1 MKNIKKVLSL
11 VLALVMVLGLALPA
25 SAVEETQP
33 VGFTKIDNGAVKA
46 DLSNRVADGET
57 DEPQYS
63 SSDVV
68 RVSIVLE
75 GASTIAAGYPTMGIA
90 ENADAMAYR
99 ATLEETQAQMTQRI
113 SQKVLG
119 GKKLDVVWNMT
130 LAANIISANVAY
142 GKIDEIKAMDGV
154 KDVFVETR
162 YEPDV
167 AQIGGD
173 DPSMATSSE
182 MIGSNTAY
190 MSGYTGAGSRIAIV
204 DTGTDTQHRSFDGEA
219 FEYSL
224 AQNAAKKG
232 MTVEEYKESLN
243 LLDVAEITAKLDKLN
258 IADALAA
265 NGVTASD
272 LYLTSKLPFGYN
284 YVDGDLDLCHENDA
298 EGEHGSH
305 VAGIATAN
313 AYVKAEDGSFASA
326 LDTVL
331 MQGVAPDAQ
340 LITMKVFGKGGGAYD
355 SDYMV
360 AIEDA
365 ILLDCDVVNL
375 SLGSGN
381 PGSSRNETY
390 QDILDSFVTTDTVVC
405 ISAGNSG
412 AWMNNAANGIPYLY
426 NDDVSMAT
434 GGSPGSY
441 TNSLG
446 VASVDNIGTT
456 GCFIKVG
463 DIRAFYSETDYTNES
478 ILTMDT
484 SADGTGTE
492 YEYVYFTNTG
502 ADGDGNNMLT
512 DYADIVKDKVVF
524 VYRGTSS
531 FYQKHMA
538 VEEVGGVA
546 CIVCNNQAGTINMD
560 LTDSTATIPCVS
572 ILNSDA
578 VAIMEASTPVYAE
591 NGTDVLY
598 YTGKLSI
605 QGAPS
610 SGIVTEDY
618 IMSDFS
624 SWGVPGSLELKPEIT
639 APGGNIYS
647 VGGTYYDG
655 ATGNM
660 MLTGHASY
668 ENMSGTSMAAPQVT
682 GMTAL
687 VAQYIRE
694 NKLDEK
700 VSGMTTRAL
709 AQSLLMSTAEP
720 VIEKDSGSWYS
731 VMKQGAGVANVGN
744 AVSAESYIK
753 VDGQNDGKV
762 KVELFDDP
770 ARDGAYSASFSINNL
785 TEEALTYNLSADFFT
800 QDIFPNEGI
809 LYLDT
814 WTAALETVSAWTVDG
829 VAAHPTAD
837 LTPYDFDGDGDTD
850 KDDAQALMDF
860 ITGNREAIS
869 NAENA
874 DLSGNEAI
882 DTADV
887 YELLKLLSS
896 TKVTVPAGG
905 SVNVTV
911 NFALTDAE
919 KEFLN
924 TYYTSGAYIEGYLFV
939 TPDTSAEGVVGVSHS
954 IPVFGFYGNWSD
966 ASMFDVGS
974 LPEFWYGTEERLPYL
989 PDGEGYPEMFTNYM
1003 TIRYAGDSGEYFY
1016 FGNPLTDDEAYLPE
1030 RNAFN
1035 NEVGDTLYKYYF
1047 SVIRN
1052 AGNAKYV
1059 ISDAKTGEVYMEEE
1073 LGSVDAAFYYENGAT
1088 WQGTQYGL
1096 NLGWKGTDAE
1106 GNKLP
1111 EGTTVKISLVLAP
1124 EYYENADGTYAWKK
1138 LGDGATLSTM
1148 TTIDNTAP
1156 EITGVYRSTT
1166 ERKLVVTAKDNQYVS
1181 VIAAYDETGEKD
1193 LAFVAPNQTTP
1204 GEEQMFE
1211 LDLTAVENERI
1222 IVTVYDYAMNVS
1234 TYKLILTEETH
1245 DEKTTSV
1252 TLNPTEMTLL
1262 VGNTGKITATVEPW
1276 IVTDPLTWTSS
1287 DDNVATVNAKGIVTA
1302 VGKGECVITA
1312 TSVLSPEISATCN
1325 VTVET
1330 VNYTL
1335 NGLLQDTNG
1344 NPMSFTWNMETDK
1357 TWTKIANIEPSIGA
1371 AAIANDGNVYV
1382 MDAVENTWGTHKVN
1396 PLTGETITKGANA
1409 AIPYWDMTASK
1420 VFIGEN
1426 DSDLL
1431 AGIYA
1436 GYLFVGQDP
1445 MAPAARGYN
1454 LASALT
1460 QYTGATWLTAIE
1472 SAGYY
1477 YDEEEAAAGA
1487 SGHAELYYALDNAG
1501 YIWLFEY
1508 TMEGKFYLFNFFP
1521 TDLKLDYPGYGDYLQ
1536 CSMVEADDGSAL
1548 FLSHFDGETNAIYML
1563 ELAQDAAGELCFV
1576 STALGDV
1583 GQDVWPAPLT
1593 SVTHNVEG
1601 EGTAAASLA
1610 ETVAKNADKLNV
1622 AVEKTEATKLA
1633 PAAKNV
1639 VKGGL
1644 NAVTVDVAEGEKPE
1658 DAGTATVKITA
1669 DAAVNNGLYE
1679 TTYDASAMEY
1689 VSAQSNVEIYSVNAT
1704 EGKVVFG
1711 FASEE
1716 AIAEGTTLAT
1726 LTFKNKGTKCD
1737 AEITVA
1743 EVEQGTAPETLAVE
1757 FSHTAV
1763 IDAAVAATCTE
1774 TGLTEGSHCSV
1785 CGEVLVAQETVP
1797 ALGHDMVIDVAVAP
1811 TCTESGYGAGCH
1823 CSRCDMVTVAQEVI
1837 APLGHTAVV
1846 DAAVAATCT
1855 ETGLTEG
1862 SHCSVCGEVL
1872 VAQETVP
1879 ALGHTEVIDPAVE
1892 PTLESE
1898 GKTEGSHCSV
1908 CGEVIKAQEV
1918 IPALEDTTCYYKD
1931 FADCTGAWYHEAVDY
1946 TVSEGLMQGIGGG
1959 KFAPNGT
1966 MTRAMMVTV
1975 LYRMAG
1981 EPKVS
1986 GPSSFKDVPEGQ
1998 WYSDAIAWAQDNGI
2012 VLGVLADKFAPND
2025 CVTRE
2030 QIATILWRY
2039 EGTPEAK
2046 ADMTAFKDT
2055 DKISDYAADAMRWAV
2070 SEGIFKGDNGN
2081 LKPTDFATR
2090 AEFACMVMRYVDG
2103 SYACENNK

>member
-25 SAVEETQP
+25 SAVEDTQP
-33 VGFTKIDNGAVKA
+33 VGFTKIDNDAVKA

-99 ATLEETQAQMTQRI
+99 ATLEETQAQMAQRI

-142 GKIDEIKAMDGV
+142 GKIDEIKALDGV
-154 KDVFVETR
+154 KDVFIETR
-162 YEPDV
+162 YEPAV
-167 AQIGGD
+167 TQMGGD
-173 DPSMATSSE
+173 DPNMATSGE
-182 MIGSNTAY
+182 MIGSSTAY
-190 MSGYTGAGSRIAIV
+190 MSGYTGAGSRIAII
-204 DTGTDTQHRSFDGEA
+204 DTGTDVKHRSFDGGA

-224 AQNAAKKG
+224 AQNAEKKG
-232 MTVEEYKESLN
+232 MTVEEYKASLN
-243 LLDVAEITAKLDKLN
+243 LLDVAEITAKFDKLN
-258 IADALAA
+258 IADLLTAG
-265 NGVTASD
+265 GVTASD
-272 LYLTSKLPFGYN
+272 LYLNSKLPFAYN
-284 YVDGDLDLCHENDA
+284 YVDEDLNVCHEYDKQ
-298 EGEHGSH
+298 GEHGSH

-313 AYVKAEDGSFASA
+313 AYVKAEDGSYVNA
-326 LDTVL
+326 LENVFV
-331 MQGVAPDAQ
+331 QGVAPDAQ
-340 LITMKVFGKGGGAYD
+340 LITMKVFGENGGAYD

-375 SLGSGN
+375 SLGSSN
-381 PGSSRNETY
+381 PGSSKSDTY
-390 QDILDSFVTTDTVVC
+390 QNILDSLTSTDTVVC

-412 AWMNNAANGIPYLY
+412 AWMDNAANGVPYLY
-426 NDDVSMAT
+426 NDDVSLDT
-434 GGSPGSY
+434 VGSPGSF
-441 TNSLG
+441 TNSLS

-456 GCFIKVG
+456 GCFIGVG
-463 DIRAFYSETDYTNES
+463 DDIRAFYSETDYTNAP
-478 ILTMDT
+478 IRTLDT
-484 SADGTGTE
+484 SADGSGTE

-502 ADGDGNNMLT
+502 ADSDGNNLLT
-512 DYADIVKDKVVF
+512 DYADITAGKVVF
-524 VYRGTSS
+524 VFRGDSS

-538 VEEVGGVA
+538 VEAVGGAA
-546 CIVCNNQAGTINMD
+546 CIVCNNQDGTINMD

-578 VAIMEASTPVYAE
+578 MAIMEASTPAYAE
-591 NGTDVLY
+591 NGEDVLY
-598 YTGKLSI
+598 YTGKVSI
-605 QGAPS
+605 KGATS

-624 SWGVPGSLELKPEIT
+624 SWGVPGSLTLKPEIT

-647 VGGTYYDG
+647 VAGANKDGT
-655 ATGNM
+655 TGNM
-660 MLTGHASY
+660 LYTDHASY

-700 VSGMTTRAL
+700 VSGITVRAL

-744 AVSAESYIK
+744 AVSAQSYIK

-762 KVELFDDP
+762 KVELYDDP
-770 ARDGAYSASFSINNL
+770 DRTGAYTASFSINNL
-785 TEEALTYNLSADFFT
+785 TEDALTYNLSADFFT
-800 QDIFPNEGI
+800 QDVFEDEGY

-814 WTAALETVSAWTVDG
+814 WTAALDTVSTWTVDG
-829 VAAHPTAD
+829 VVAHPTAD
-837 LTPYDFDGDGDTD
+837 LTAYDFDGDGDTD

-860 ITGNREAIS
+860 ITGKREAIS
-869 NAENA
+869 NAGSA

-905 SVNVTV
+905 SVKVTV

-919 KEFLN
+919 KEFLD
-924 TYYTSGAYIEGYLFV
+924 TYYVNGAYVEGYLFV
-939 TPDTSAEGVVGVSHS
+939 TPDASAEGVVGVSHS

-966 ASMFDVGS
+966 ASMYDVGS
-974 LPEFWYGTEERLPYL
+974 LPEFWYGMEDRYPYL
-989 PDGEGYPEMFTNYM
+989 PDSDGYPEMFTNFM
-1003 TIRYAGDSGEYFY
+1003 TIRYAGDSGEYYY
-1016 FGNPLTDDEAYLPE
+1016 FGNPLTDDDEYLPE
-1030 RNAFN
+1030 RNGFN
-1035 NEVGDTLYKYYF
+1035 NENGDTLYKYYF

-1059 ISDAKTGEVYMEEE
+1059 ISDAKTGEVYMEQE
-1073 LGSVDAAFYYENGAT
+1073 LGAVDSAFYYENAAA
-1088 WQGTQYGL
+1088 WQDTQYGL

-1124 EYYENADGTYAWKK
+1124 EYYEKADGTYAWEK
-1138 LGDGATLSTM
+1138 LGEGATLSTM

-1156 EITGVYRSTT
+1156 EITGVYRSLKD
-1166 ERKLVVTAKDNQYVS
+1166 RKLIVTAKDNQYVS
-1181 VIAAYDETGEKD
+1181 VIAAYDETGTDD
-1193 LAFVAPNQTTP
+1193 LAFVAPNQTTA
-1204 GEEQMFE
+1204 GEEQVFE
-1211 LDLTAVENERI
+1211 LDLTEVENERI

-1252 TLNPTEMTLL
+1252 TLDPTEMTLL
-1262 VGNTGKITATVEPW
+1262 VGNTGKINATVEPW

-1287 DDNVATVNAKGIVTA
+1287 DENVAAVNAKGIVTA

-1312 TSVLSPEISATCN
+1312 TSVLTPEISATCN

-1330 VNYTL
+1330 VDYTL

-1344 NPMSFTWNMETDK
+1344 SPMSFTWNLAADK
-1357 TWTKIANIEPSIGA
+1357 TWKKVADIQPSIGA
-1371 AAIANDGNVYV
+1371 AALAGDGNVYV
-1382 MDAVENTWGTHKVN
+1382 MDAVEDTRGTHKVN
-1396 PLTGETITKGANA
+1396 PLTGETVEKGANA
-1409 AIPYWDMTASK
+1409 QIPYWDMATSQ
-1420 VFIGEN
+1420 VFTSGGK
-1426 DSDLL
+1426 DLV

-1445 MAPAARGYN
+1445 MAPTAYGYN
-1454 LASALT
+1454 LGSALS

-1477 YDEEEAAAGA
+1477 YDEEEAAGGA

-1501 YIWLFEY
+1501 NIWLFEY
-1508 TMEGKFYLFNFFP
+1508 TLEGKFYLFNYFP
-1521 TDLKLDYPGYGDYLQ
+1521 TDLELDFPGYGDYLQ

-1563 ELAQDAAGELCFV
+1563 ELAQDTAGDLCFV
-1576 STALGDV
+1576 STFLGDV

-1593 SVTHNVEG
+1593 SVTHNAEG
-1601 EGTAAASLA
+1601 EGTTAVSLA
-1610 ETVAKNADKLNV
+1610 ETLAKSADKLNV
-1622 AVEKTEATKLA
+1622 AVEKTEATALA
-1633 PAAKNV
+1633 PAAKNA

-1644 NAVTVDVAEGEKPE
+1644 NAVTSKTAEEEKPE

-1679 TTYDASAMEY
+1679 TTYDASAMEF

-1726 LTFKNKGTKCD
+1726 LTFKNKGTKCETD
-1737 AEITVA
+1737 ITVT
-1743 EVEQGTAPETLAVE
+1743 EVEKNSAPVTQTVTI
-1757 FSHTAV
+1757 SHTPVVDEA
-1763 IDAAVAATCTE
+1763 IAPTCTE
-1774 TGLTEGSHCSV
+1774 TGLTEGSHCAV
-1785 CGEVLVAQETVP
+1785 CGEVIVAQETVP

-1823 CSRCDMVTVAQEVI
+1823 CSRCDLVTVAQEVI

-1862 SHCSVCGEVL
+1862 SHCAVCGEVL

-1892 PTLESE
+1892 PTRESE

-1908 CGEVIKAQEV
+1908 CGEIIKAQET
-1918 IPALEDTTCYYKD
+1918 IPALADTTCYYKD
-1931 FADCTGAWYHEAVDY
+1931 FADCTGAWYHEAVDF
-1946 TVSEGLMQGIGGG
+1946 TVSEGLMQGIGDG
-1959 KFAPNGT
+1959 KFAPNDT

-1981 EPKVS
+1981 EPEVS

-2046 ADMTAFKDT
+2046 ADMTAFKDA
-2055 DKISDYAADAMRWAV
+2055 DKISEYAEDAMNWAV
-2070 SEGIFKGDNGN
+2070 SEGIFQGDNGN
-2081 LKPTDFATR
+2081 LKPTAFATR
-2090 AEFACMVMRYVDG
+2090 AEFACMIMRYLGG

>member
-25 SAVEETQP
+25 SAVEDTQP
-33 VGFTKIDNGAVKA
+33 VGFTKIDNDAVKA

-99 ATLEETQAQMTQRI
+99 ATLEETQAQMAQRI

-142 GKIDEIKAMDGV
+142 GKIDEIKALDGV
-154 KDVFVETR
+154 KDVFIETR
-162 YEPDV
+162 YEPAV
-167 AQIGGD
+167 TQMGGD
-173 DPSMATSSE
+173 NPNMATSGE
-182 MIGSNTAY
+182 MIGSSAAY
-190 MSGYTGAGSRIAIV
+190 MSGYTGAGSRIAII
-204 DTGTDTQHRSFDGEA
+204 DTGTDVKHRSFDGGA

-224 AQNAAKKG
+224 AQNAEKKG
-232 MTVEEYKESLN
+232 MTVEEYKASLN
-243 LLDVAEITAKLDKLN
+243 LLDVAEITAKFDKLN
-258 IADALAA
+258 IADLLTAG
-265 NGVTASD
+265 GVTASD
-272 LYLTSKLPFGYN
+272 LYLSSKLPFAYN
-284 YVDGDLDLCHENDA
+284 YVDEDLNVCHEYDTQ
-298 EGEHGSH
+298 GEHGSH

-313 AYVKAEDGSFASA
+313 AYVKAEDGSYVNA
-326 LDTVL
+326 LENVFV
-331 MQGVAPDAQ
+331 QGVAPDAQ
-340 LITMKVFGKGGGAYD
+340 LITMKVFGVNGGAYD

-375 SLGSGN
+375 SLGSSN
-381 PGSSRNETY
+381 PGSSKSDTY
-390 QDILDSFVTTDTVVC
+390 QNILDSLTSTDTVVC

-412 AWMNNAANGIPYLY
+412 AWMDNAANGVPYLY
-426 NDDVSMAT
+426 NDDVSLDT
-434 GGSPGSY
+434 VGSPGSF
-441 TNSLG
+441 TNSLS

-456 GCFIKVG
+456 GCFIGVG
-463 DIRAFYSETDYTNES
+463 DDIRAFYSETDYTNAP
-478 ILTMDT
+478 IRTLDT
-484 SADGTGTE
+484 SADGSGTE

-502 ADGDGNNMLT
+502 ADGDGNNLLT
-512 DYADIVKDKVVF
+512 DYADITAGKVVF
-524 VYRGTSS
+524 VFRGDSS

-538 VEEVGGVA
+538 VEAVGGAA
-546 CIVCNNQAGTINMD
+546 CIVCNNQDGTINMD

-578 VAIMEASTPVYAE
+578 MAIMEASTPVYAE
-591 NGTDVLY
+591 NGEDVLY
-598 YTGKLSI
+598 YTGKVSI
-605 QGAPS
+605 KGATS

-624 SWGVPGSLELKPEIT
+624 SWGVPGSLTLKPEIT

-647 VGGTYYDG
+647 VAGANKDGT
-655 ATGNM
+655 TGNM
-660 MLTGHASY
+660 LYTDHASY

-700 VSGMTTRAL
+700 VSGITVRAL

-762 KVELFDDP
+762 KVELYDDP
-770 ARDGAYSASFSINNL
+770 DRTGAYTASFSINNL
-785 TEEALTYNLSADFFT
+785 TEDALTYNLSADFFT
-800 QDIFPNEGI
+800 QDVFPYEDAI
-809 LYLDT
+809 YLDT
-814 WTAALETVSAWTVDG
+814 WTAALDTVSTWTVDG
-829 VAAHPTAD
+829 VVAHPTAD
-837 LTPYDFDGDGDTD
+837 LTAYDFDGDGDTD
-850 KDDAQALMDF
+850 KDDAQALMDL
-860 ITGNREAIS
+860 ITGKRETIS
-869 NAENA
+869 NAGSA

-905 SVNVTV
+905 SVKVTV

-919 KEFLN
+919 KEFLD
-924 TYYTSGAYIEGYLFV
+924 TYYVNGAYVEGYLFV
-939 TPDTSAEGVVGVSHS
+939 TPDASAEGVVGVSHS

-966 ASMFDVGS
+966 ASMYDVGS
-974 LPEFWYGTEERLPYL
+974 LPEFWYGMEDRYPYL
-989 PDGEGYPEMFTNYM
+989 PDSDGYPEMFTNFM
-1003 TIRYAGDSGEYFY
+1003 TIRYAGDSGEYYY
-1016 FGNPLTDDEAYLPE
+1016 FGNPLTDDDEYLPE
-1030 RNAFN
+1030 RNGFN
-1035 NEVGDTLYKYYF
+1035 NENGDTLYKYYF

-1059 ISDAKTGEVYMEEE
+1059 ISDAKTGEVYMEQE
-1073 LGSVDAAFYYENGAT
+1073 LGAVDSAFYYENAAA

-1124 EYYENADGTYAWKK
+1124 EYYEKADGTYAWEK
-1138 LGDGATLSTM
+1138 LGEGATLSTM

-1156 EITGVYRSTT
+1156 EITGVYRSLT
-1166 ERKLVVTAKDNQYVS
+1166 EKKLVVTAKDNEYIS
-1181 VIAAYDETGEKD
+1181 VIAAYDETGENA
-1193 LAFVAPNQTTP
+1193 LAYVAPNQMTA
-1204 GEEQMFE
+1204 GEEQLFE
-1211 LDLTAVENERI
+1211 LDLTDIEDERI

-1234 TYKLILTEETH
+1234 TYKLIFTEETH
-1245 DEKTTSV
+1245 DEKTESV

-1262 VGNTGKITATVEPW
+1262 VGNTGTIKATVEPW

-1287 DDNVATVNAKGIVTA
+1287 DENVATVNAKGIVTA

-1312 TSVLSPEISATCN
+1312 TSVLTPEISATCN

-1330 VNYTL
+1330 VDYTV
-1335 NGLLQDTNG
+1335 NGLLQDEKG
-1344 NPMSFTWNMETDK
+1344 SPMSFTWNLAADK
-1357 TWTKIANIEPSIGA
+1357 TWKKVAEIQPSIGA
-1371 AAIANDGNVYV
+1371 AALAGDGNVYV
-1382 MDAVENTWGTHKVN
+1382 MDAVEDTWGTHKVN
-1396 PLTGETITKGANA
+1396 PLTGETVEKGANA
-1409 AIPYWDMTASK
+1409 AIPYWDMATSK

-1436 GYLFVGQDP
+1436 GYLFLGQDP
-1445 MAPAARGYN
+1445 MAPTAMGYN
-1454 LASALT
+1454 LTTALGT
-1460 QYTGATWLTAIE
+1460 YTGASWLTAIE

-1487 SGHAELYYALDNAG
+1487 SGHAELYWALDDAG
-1501 YIWLFEY
+1501 NIWLFEY
-1508 TMEGKFYLFNFFP
+1508 TLEDKFYLFNYFP
-1521 TDLKLDYPGYGDYLQ
+1521 TDLELDFPGYGDYLQ

-1563 ELAQDAAGELCFV
+1563 ELAQDTAGDLCFV
-1576 STALGDV
+1576 STFLGDV

-1593 SVTHNVEG
+1593 SVTHNAEG
-1601 EGTAAASLA
+1601 EGTTAVSLA
-1610 ETVAKNADKLNV
+1610 ETLAKSADKLNV
-1622 AVEKTEATKLA
+1622 AVEKTEATALA
-1633 PAAKNV
+1633 PAAKNA

-1644 NAVTVDVAEGEKPE
+1644 NAVTSKTAEEEKPE

-1679 TTYDASAMEY
+1679 TTYDASAMEF

-1726 LTFKNKGTKCD
+1726 LTFKNKGTKCETD
-1737 AEITVA
+1737 ITVT
-1743 EVEQGTAPETLAVE
+1743 EVEKNSAPVTQTVTI
-1757 FSHTAV
+1757 SHTPVVDEA
-1763 IDAAVAATCTE
+1763 IAPTCTE
-1774 TGLTEGSHCSV
+1774 TGLTEGSHCAV
-1785 CGEVLVAQETVP
+1785 CGEILVAQQIV
-1797 ALGHDMVIDVAVAP
+1797 
-1811 TCTESGYGAGCH
+1811 
-1823 CSRCDMVTVAQEVI
+1823 
-1837 APLGHTAVV
+1837 APLGHTVV
-1846 DAAVAATCT
+1846 IDPAVAPTYSS
-1855 ETGLTEG
+1855 TGLTEG
-1862 SHCSVCGEVL
+1862 SHC
-1872 VAQETVP
+1872 A
-1879 ALGHTEVIDPAVE
+1879 
-1892 PTLESE
+1892 
-1898 GKTEGSHCSV
+1898 V
-1908 CGEVIKAQEV
+1908 CGEVIVAQQV
-1918 IPALEDTTCYYKD
+1918 VPALKAETCYYEN
-1931 FADCTGAWYHEAVDY
+1931 FTDCTDAWYHEAVDFVAA
-1946 TVSEGLMQGIGGG
+1946 TELMVGTSDTE
-1959 KFAPNGT
+1959 FAPSGT

-1975 LYRMAG
+1975 LYRIAG
-1981 EPKVS
+1981 EPEVS

-2039 EGTPEAK
+2039 EGTPKAT
-2046 ADMTAFKDT
+2046 ADMSAFKDA
-2055 DKISDYAADAMRWAV
+2055 DKISEYAEDAMNWAV
-2070 SEGIFKGDNGN
+2070 SEGIFQGDNGN
-2081 LKPTDFATR
+2081 LKPTAFATR
-2090 AEFACMVMRYVDG
+2090 AEFACMIMRYLGG
-2103 SYACENNK
+2103 SYVCENNE